1 MSTYDDFSDSR
12 FKNFLAAH
20 KPRVWKQEVP
30 LDMSV
35 YSKPE
40 PTSKTRIRSKET
52 YITKVIDSIAQQQL

>member
-1 MSTYDDFSDSR
+1 MNTYNDFSDSR
-12 FKNFLAAH
+12 IRSFLAAH
-20 KPRVWKQEVP
+20 KPRAWKQEAP

-52 YITKVIDSIAQQQL
+52 YDIKVIDSMAQQQL